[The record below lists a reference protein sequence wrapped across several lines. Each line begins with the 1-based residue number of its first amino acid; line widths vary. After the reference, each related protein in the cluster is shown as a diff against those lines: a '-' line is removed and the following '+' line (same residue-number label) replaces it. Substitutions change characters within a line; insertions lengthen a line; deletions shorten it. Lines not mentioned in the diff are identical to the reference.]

1 MEVGVDYSQGNT
13 VPFCP
18 LYPVPC
24 RYYKNANNLMA
35 AAKVLHCM
43 STSNTSSL
51 QLSGRIELLSRA
63 VMCASSQPM
72 GFSPDPGLQEFI
84 QETRDKLEVAQIQ
97 LGS

>member
-1 MEVGVDYSQGNT
+1 
-13 VPFCP
+13 
-18 LYPVPC
+18 
-24 RYYKNANNLMA
+24 MA

-63 VMCASSQPM
+63 VMCASSQPI

-84 QETRDKLEVAQIQ
+84 QDTRDKLEVAQIQ